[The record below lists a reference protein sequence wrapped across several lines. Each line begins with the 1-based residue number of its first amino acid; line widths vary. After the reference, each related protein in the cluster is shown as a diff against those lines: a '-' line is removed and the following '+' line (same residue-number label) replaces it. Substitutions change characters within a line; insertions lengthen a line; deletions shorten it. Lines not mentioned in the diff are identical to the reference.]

1 MARESS
7 GDGES
12 LSFGGIH
19 QLLIRSGAG
28 NRTNLFCVMLR
39 RVSFRCLPAVETDS
53 VFLA

>member
-1 MARESS
+1 VARESS

-28 NRTNLFCVMLR
+28 NREQTSFALCCVAFRFVVFPLWKH
-39 RVSFRCLPAVETDS
+39 RVA
-53 VFLA
+53 